1 MLSKE
6 LSSKNL
12 QRLFYEQKLRLS
24 SILTHFEESDP
35 QNNPHK
41 VIGRP
46 FSLHMQQIG
55 DTNYSFTLR

>member
-1 MLSKE
+1 MFSKE

-12 QRLFYEQKLRLS
+12 QKLFYEQKLRLS
-24 SILTHFEESDP
+24 SILTHFGENDP

-46 FSLHMQQIG
+46 FPFHIKQIG
-55 DTNYSFTLR
+55 DTNYIFTLK